1 MTGVLRS
8 HLDVTPAVLTDILR
22 QANWIPDDVSVVD
35 AGITTIGA
43 GQMGICARYDL
54 QLDRDVADAPVS
66 VVGKFAAAD
75 EQARTFMASSGYP
88 NEVCFYRDFASRVTI
103 RVPRCAHAAI
113 DDDGWFTLLLED
125 LSPMQPGDQLQGCSV
140 PQVEAAVH
148 ELVGLHAP
156 LWDAPLLHEHPQF
169 SSSGLA
175 DPSVLAEALQAVVPG
190 FVERYGHAFA
200 PDEVDFYERLATSA
214 RGWIEARPKA
224 RSLVHSDF
232 RPDNLM
238 FGIDDDG
245 RPTVAAVDWQGF
257 GRGCALSDVSFI
269 VGNALTADDRR
280 ANEERI
286 VRGYHDALVA
296 AGVDGYSFAECWDE
310 YGRSLLS
317 ALMTT
322 IFGAMYGVRSERGD
336 EMFVIMGGRHA
347 RQILDL
353 GVDSTPRLDPFGVAE
368 PRYARVGHAKTGW
381 LSPPAPARAA

>member
-1 MTGVLRS
+1 MSEVFRS
-8 HLDVTPAVLTDILR
+8 HLDVTPAVLTECL
-22 QANWIPDDVSVVD
+22 QAAEWIPDDVTVVD
-35 AGITTIGA
+35 AAITPIGA

-54 QLDRDVADAPVS
+54 QLDRAVEGAPTS
-66 VVGKFAAAD
+66 IVGKFAAAD

-88 NEVCFYRDFASRVTI
+88 NEVCFYRDFASQVTI

-113 DDDGWFTLLLED
+113 DGDGWFTLLLED
-125 LSPMQPGDQLQGCSV
+125 LSPMCPGDQLAGCTV
-140 PQVEAAVH
+140 AQVEAAVQ

-156 LWDAPLLHEHPQF
+156 LWDARVLHEHPQF

-175 DPSVLAEALQAVVPG
+175 DPNVLVDALQAVVPG

-200 PDEVDFYERLATSA
+200 PDEVEFYERLTTSA
-214 RGWIEARPKA
+214 RGWIEARPSA
-224 RSLVHSDF
+224 HSLVHSDF

-238 FGIDDDG
+238 FGTGDDG

-257 GRGCALSDVSFI
+257 GRGCAMSDVSFV
-269 VGNALTADDRR
+269 VGNALTPDDRR

-286 VRGYHDALVA
+286 VREYHDALVA
-296 AGVDGYSFAECWDE
+296 AGVDGYSWEQCWDE

-336 EMFVIMGGRHA
+336 RMFVIMGGRHA

-353 GVDSTPRLDPFGVAE
+353 GVDSL
-368 PRYARVGHAKTGW
+368 
-381 LSPPAPARAA
+381 LS

>member
-1 MTGVLRS
+1 MTSEVLRS
-8 HLDVTPAVLTDILR
+8 HTDITPAVLTDVLR
-22 QANWIPDDVSVVD
+22 RAAWIPDDVTVVD
-35 AGITTIGA
+35 TAITTVGA

-54 QLDRDVADAPVS
+54 QLDRDAADAPTS

-88 NEVCFYRDFASRVTI
+88 NEVAFYRDFASQVTI

-125 LSPMQPGDQLQGCSV
+125 LSPMRPGDQLEGCTV

-156 LWDAPLLHEHPQF
+156 LWGSPVLHEHPQF
-169 SSSGLA
+169 ASNRGLA
-175 DPSVLAEALQAVVPG
+175 DPEVLAGALQAVVPG
-190 FVERYGHAFA
+190 FVERYGPSFA
-200 PDEVDFYERLATSA
+200 PDEVDFYERLTTSA
-214 RGWIEARPKA
+214 RGWIEARPEG
-224 RSLVHSDF
+224 RSLVHSDY

-238 FGIDDDG
+238 FGTDAEG

-257 GRGCALSDVSFI
+257 GKGCALSDVSFI
-269 VGNALTADDRR
+269 VGNSLTADDRR
-280 ANEERI
+280 PNEERI

-296 AGVDGYSFAECWDE
+296 AGVDGYSWDECWTD

-322 IFGAMYGVRSERGD
+322 IFGAMYGIRTERGD
-336 EMFVIMGGRHA
+336 AMFVIMGGRHA

-353 GVDSTPRLDPFGVAE
+353 GVDSL
-368 PRYARVGHAKTGW
+368 
-381 LSPPAPARAA
+381 LS

>member
-1 MTGVLRS
+1 MTSPDVVHRS
-8 HLDVTPAVLTDILR
+8 HRDVTPAVLTDALR
-22 QANWIPDDVSVVD
+22 RVGWIPDDVSVVD
-35 AGITTIGA
+35 ATVTTIGA

-54 QLDRDVADAPVS
+54 QLDRAVADAPTS
-66 VVGKFAAAD
+66 VVGKFAAED
-75 EQARTFMASSGYP
+75 EQARTFMMASGYP
-88 NEVCFYRDFASRVTI
+88 NEVSFYRDFASQVTI
-103 RVPRCAHAAI
+103 RVPRCALAAI

-125 LSPMQPGDQLQGCSV
+125 LSPMRPGDQLQGCTV

-156 LWDAPLLHEHPQF
+156 LWDAPVLHEHPQF
-169 SSSGLA
+169 SATSGLA
-175 DPSVLAEALQAVVPG
+175 DPGVLAGALQAVVPG
-190 FVERYGHAFA
+190 FVERYGDAFE

-214 RGWIEARPKA
+214 RGWIEARPEP

-238 FGIDDDG
+238 FGTDADG

-257 GRGCALSDVSFI
+257 GRGCAMSDVSFVI
-269 VGNALTADDRR
+269 GNSLTADDRR
-280 ANEERI
+280 AHEERL

-296 AGVDGYSFAECWDE
+296 AGVTGYPFDECWDE

-336 EMFVIMGGRHA
+336 RMFVIMGGRHA

-353 GVDSTPRLDPFGVAE
+353 GVDSLLLT
-368 PRYARVGHAKTGW
+368 
-381 LSPPAPARAA
+381 

>member
-1 MTGVLRS
+1 MTGVVRS
-8 HLDVTPAVLTDILR
+8 HLDVTPTVLTETLR
-22 QANWIPDDVSVVD
+22 RAEWIPGDVSVVD
-35 AGITTIGA
+35 ADISTIGA

-54 QLDRDVADAPVS
+54 QFDREVADTPSS

-88 NEVCFYRDFASRVTI
+88 NEVCFYRDFASQVTI

-125 LSPMQPGDQLQGCSV
+125 LSPMRPGDQLHGCSV
-140 PQVEAAVH
+140 AQVEAAVQ

-156 LWDAPLLHEHPQF
+156 LWDAPVLHEHPQF

-175 DPSVLAEALQAVVPG
+175 DPSVLADALQGVVPG
-190 FVERYGHAFA
+190 FIERYGHAFTA
-200 PDEVDFYERLATSA
+200 DEVDFYERLATSA
-214 RGWIEARPKA
+214 RGWIEARPPA
-224 RSLVHSDF
+224 HSLVHSDF

-238 FGIDDDG
+238 FGTDGDG

-257 GRGCALSDVSFI
+257 GRGCAMSDVSFVI
-269 VGNALTADDRR
+269 GNSLTPDDRR

-286 VRGYHDALVA
+286 VRAYHDALVA
-296 AGVDGYSFAECWDE
+296 AGVEGYSWDECRDE

-336 EMFVIMGGRHA
+336 QMFVIMGGRHA

-353 GVDSTPRLDPFGVAE
+353 GTDSLLR
-368 PRYARVGHAKTGW
+368 
-381 LSPPAPARAA
+381 

>member
-1 MTGVLRS
+1 VTDVIRS
-8 HLDVTPAVLTDILR
+8 HLDVTPAVLTGTLR
-22 QANWIPDDVSVVD
+22 SAGWIPGDVSVVD
-35 AGITTIGA
+35 AAITTIGA

-54 QLDRDVADAPVS
+54 QLDHELEGAPTS

-88 NEVCFYRDFASRVTI
+88 NEVCFYRDFASQVTI

-125 LSPMQPGDQLQGCSV
+125 LSPMRPGDQLQGCTV
-140 PQVEAAVH
+140 AQVEAAVQ

-156 LWDAPLLHEHPQF
+156 LWDAPVLQEHPQF
-169 SSSGLA
+169 GSSGLA
-175 DPSVLAEALQAVVPG
+175 DPTVLAGALQGVVPG

-200 PDEVDFYERLATSA
+200 PEEVDFYERLATSA
-214 RGWIEARPKA
+214 RGWIEARPSA
-224 RSLVHSDF
+224 HSLVHSDF

-238 FGIDDDG
+238 FGTGDDG

-257 GRGCALSDVSFI
+257 GRGCAMSDVSFV
-269 VGNALTADDRR
+269 VGNSLTPEDRR
-280 ANEERI
+280 NNEARI
-286 VRGYHDALVA
+286 VRSYHDALVA
-296 AGVDGYSFAECWDE
+296 AGVAGYSWDRCWDE

-322 IFGAMYGVRSERGD
+322 VFGAMYGVRSERGD
-336 EMFVIMGGRHA
+336 QMFVIMGARHA

-353 GVDSTPRLDPFGVAE
+353 GVDSLLA
-368 PRYARVGHAKTGW
+368 
-381 LSPPAPARAA
+381 

>member
-1 MTGVLRS
+1 MTGVLRTPAA
-8 HLDVTPAVLTDILR
+8 VTPAVLTDTLR
-22 QANWIPDDVSVVD
+22 GSGWIPDDVTVVD
-35 AGITTIGA
+35 AVTTTIGA
-43 GQMGICARYDL
+43 GQMGSCARYDL
-54 QLDRDVADAPVS
+54 QFDREVDGVPTS

-113 DDDGWFTLLLED
+113 DEDGWFTLLLED
-125 LSPMQPGDQLQGCSV
+125 LSPMRPGDQLQGCSV
-140 PQVEAAVH
+140 AQVEAAVR

-156 LWDAPLLHEHPQF
+156 LWDAPVLKDHPQF

-175 DPSVLAEALQAVVPG
+175 DPTVLADALQGVVPG
-190 FVERYGHAFA
+190 FIERYGHAFA
-200 PDEVDFYERLATSA
+200 PDEVAFYQRLATAA
-214 RGWIEARPKA
+214 RGWIEARPSG

-238 FGIDDDG
+238 FGTDDAG

-257 GRGCALSDVSFI
+257 GRGCAMSDVSFVI
-269 VGNALTADDRR
+269 GNSLSVEDRR

-296 AGVDGYSFAECWDE
+296 AGVSGYSWDECWDE

-322 IFGAMYGVRSERGD
+322 IFGAMYGVRSDRGD
-336 EMFVIMGGRHA
+336 QMFVVMGGRHA

-353 GVDSTPRLDPFGVAE
+353 GVDSLLT
-368 PRYARVGHAKTGW
+368 
-381 LSPPAPARAA
+381 

>member
-1 MTGVLRS
+1 MTAEVLRS
-8 HLDVTPAVLTDILR
+8 HLDVTPTVLTDALR
-22 QANWIPDDVSVVD
+22 RADWIPDDVSVVD

-54 QLDRDVADAPVS
+54 QLDREVTDAPAS

-88 NEVCFYRDFASRVTI
+88 NEVSFYRDFASQVSI
-103 RVPRCAHAAI
+103 RVPRCAYAAI

-125 LSPMQPGDQLQGCSV
+125 LWPMRAGDQLQGCTV
-140 PQVEAAVH
+140 AQVEVAVQ

-156 LWDAPLLHEHPQF
+156 LWDAPVLHEHPQF
-169 SSSGLA
+169 SSTSGLA
-175 DPSVLAEALQAVVPG
+175 DPDVLAGALQAVVPG
-190 FVERYGHAFA
+190 FIERYGPAFA
-200 PDEVDFYERLATSA
+200 PDEVDFYERLTISA

-224 RSLVHSDF
+224 HSLVHSDY

-238 FGIDDDG
+238 FGADADG

-257 GRGCALSDVSFI
+257 GTGCALSDVSFV

-286 VRGYHDALVA
+286 VRDYHEALVA
-296 AGVDGYSFAECWDE
+296 AGVDSYSWDECWAE

-322 IFGAMYGVRSERGD
+322 IFGAMYGVRSARGD
-336 EMFVIMGGRHA
+336 EIFVIMGGRHA

-353 GVDSTPRLDPFGVAE
+353 GVDSLL
-368 PRYARVGHAKTGW
+368 H
-381 LSPPAPARAA
+381 